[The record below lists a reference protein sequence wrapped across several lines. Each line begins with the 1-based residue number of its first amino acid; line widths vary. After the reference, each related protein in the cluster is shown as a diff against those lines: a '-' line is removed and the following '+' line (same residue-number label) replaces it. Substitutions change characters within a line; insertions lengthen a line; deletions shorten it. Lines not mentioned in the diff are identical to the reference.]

1 MHRYLEYL
9 KMLRVDLEKNL
20 EKYLEIIR
28 NAAQRYE
35 GKAYIFGSYVKGDYI
50 AANNVD
56 IPVEVPDDVDRLQV
70 LHEIRRLVLN
80 TEIQIH
86 VLNKT
91 DAEKFK
97 RIIKIFKEL

>member
-91 DAEKFK
+91 DAEEFK
-97 RIIKIFKEL
+97 KIIEIFKEL

>member
-9 KMLRVDLEKNL
+9 KMLRVDLEKKL

-56 IPVEVPDDVDRLQV
+56 IPVEVPNDVDRLQV
-70 LHEIRRLVLN
+70 LHEIRRLVPN

-91 DAEKFK
+91 DAEEFK
-97 RIIKIFKEL
+97 KIIEIFKEL